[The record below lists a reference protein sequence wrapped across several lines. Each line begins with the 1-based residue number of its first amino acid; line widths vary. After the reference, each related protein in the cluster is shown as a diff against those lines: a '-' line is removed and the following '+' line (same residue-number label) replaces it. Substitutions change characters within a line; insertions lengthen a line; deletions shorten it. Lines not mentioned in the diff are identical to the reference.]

1 MKCGESVFS
10 ANSEDYYFMFQI
22 VVDSGANIPA
32 ELVRHYDIK
41 VLSFVNIT
49 DGRPLVCFD
58 PNLTIEEERAKGKE
72 YYDSIRAG
80 MKVQTG
86 LIGCGEFEEC
96 FRSLMENGDDVL
108 CLTISSGISGTFN
121 AARIAANTVNE
132 EHNNDGERH
141 PRVHMIDS
149 KNASLATGI
158 LAIYASELR
167 SQGKEIDEVATEI
180 EAMVPRINGVF
191 TVGDLRYLAKTGR
204 LTGSKAL
211 IGNLLSIKPILRGNR
226 DGYIVQYKK
235 CHGRK
240 AALNTLISLVCD
252 NVVDPESQ
260 ILGIAHADAYDESCY
275 IMNEITKRI
284 KVRGFINTTYDFCT
298 GSHVGPDT
306 IALFFLGKDR
316 ELDGEGLLYRA
327 SQAVSAQ
334 LDAICGDGR
343 IAPVPGNGSSRA

>member
-1 MKCGESVFS
+1 
-10 ANSEDYYFMFQI
+10 MFQI

-41 VLSFVNIT
+41 VLSFVNIAN
-49 DGRPLVCFD
+49 GRPLVCFD
-58 PNLTIEEERAKGKE
+58 PELSIEEERAKGKE
-72 YYDSIRAG
+72 YYDAIRAG
-80 MKVQTG
+80 MTVQTG

-121 AARIAANTVNE
+121 AARLAANMINE
-132 EHNNDGERH
+132 ENDDAEVH
-141 PRVHMIDS
+141 PCVRLIDT

-158 LAIYASELR
+158 LAIYASEFR
-167 SQGKEIDEVATEI
+167 AKGMNIDEVVPLI
-180 EAMVPRINGVF
+180 EAMVPQINGVF

-226 DGYIVQYKK
+226 DGYIVQFKK

-252 NVVDPESQ
+252 NIVDPEGQ
-260 ILGIAHADAYDESCY
+260 ILGIAHADAYEESVY
-275 IMNEITKRI
+275 IMNEITK
-284 KVRGFINTTYDFCT
+284 KVHVRGFINTTYDFCT

-316 ELDGEGLLYRA
+316 ELGGEGLLSRA
-327 SQAVSAQ
+327 TQMVSAQ
-334 LDAICGDGR
+334 LEALCGDGR
-343 IAPVPGNGSSRA
+343 IAPVPKGSNTHA

>member
-1 MKCGESVFS
+1 
-10 ANSEDYYFMFQI
+10 MFQI

-41 VLSFVNIT
+41 VLSFVNIA

-58 PNLTIEEERAKGKE
+58 PELSIEGERIKGKE
-72 YYDSIRAG
+72 YYDAIRAG

-86 LIGCGEFEEC
+86 LIGCGEFEAC

-121 AARIAANTVNE
+121 AARLAANAINE
-132 EHNNDGERH
+132 EASDETEGR
-141 PRVHMIDS
+141 PRVRLIDT

-158 LAIYASELR
+158 LAIYASEFR
-167 SQGKEIDEVATEI
+167 TRGMDIDEVAPLI
-180 EAMVPRINGVF
+180 EGLVPQINGVF

-226 DGYIVQYKK
+226 DGFIVQFKK

-240 AALNTLISLVCD
+240 AALNTLVSLVCD
-252 NVVDPESQ
+252 NIVDPESQ
-260 ILGIAHADAYDESCY
+260 ILGIAHADAYEESVY
-275 IMNEITKRI
+275 IMNEITKRVH
-284 KVRGFINTTYDFCT
+284 VRGFINTTYDFCT

-316 ELDGEGLLYRA
+316 ELGGEGILSRA
-327 SQAVSAQ
+327 SHAVSAQ
-334 LDAICGDGR
+334 LEALRGDGR
-343 IAPVPGNGSSRA
+343 IAPVPQGSNNRA